1 MAPIPMVEDHKGPT
15 MLLSSTV
22 KMAGLRDHFMHAYI
36 QLFLL
41 NIQAIDIDWAHQL
54 ISRFIEWLF
63 SE

>member
-22 KMAGLRDHFMHAYI
+22 AGLRDHFMHAYI

-41 NIQAIDIDWAHQL
+41 NIQAIAIDWAHQL